1 MAMNTRKK
9 KDIVQNSPEELKT
22 IWVNINLKLNNMP
35 LYNQIFEEFRREQR
49 EIEKAI
55 KLLQKHGY
63 VVSSKEKTYAS
74 RK

>member
-1 MAMNTRKK
+1 
-9 KDIVQNSPEELKT
+9 
-22 IWVNINLKLNNMP
+22 MP
-35 LYNQIFEEFRREQR
+35 IYNQIFEEFRREQR

-74 RK
+74 SK